1 MSVYFCLDDLIE
13 SILAEPDQPVR
24 MDAFVPVKT
33 VIPACGGFR
42 DDAIMLSSQ
51 PNILDL
57 NELPGVHQLAGLLN
71 EVPLY
76 QINMELLLDRALEE
90 RHHNNLVAKALEQ
103 AFEKQPLPN
112 TLKKGDGTLRDA
124 LDGSLLHPMLGHL
137 DRVTLAKIYIN
148 FMRALPHGHDEF
160 SFEKYILGTQMAPF
174 GALFSGVVCGETGKV
189 RGDIL
194 IGFGQRVDFD
204 SRRHPEN
211 YVENG
216 RAQATL
222 MRIYEKNELLWAWLE
237 ADHYQMRRCFDID
250 RMLTLKGLPRI
261 PNWTRSDV
269 FRCLEK
275 EAMKQV
281 FAARLIAEDP
291 RLTLLPRQNAIRKSV
306 ESCAQGQ
313 IDEGLQQLLGQIL
326 TAGTPYS
333 GAAARFYSRATERA
347 REAKTL

>member
-13 SILAEPDQPVR
+13 AVLEDPDQPIR
-24 MDAFVPVKT
+24 MNVFVPVRT
-33 VIPACGGFR
+33 TMPECNDQR
-42 DDAIMLSSQ
+42 DDASVLSSQ

-57 NELPGVHQLAGLLN
+57 IELRGLHQLAGLLD
-71 EVPLY
+71 EIPLY
-76 QINMELLLDRALEE
+76 QINMELLLDTILTA

-103 AFEKQPLPN
+103 AFEGQALPN
-112 TLKKGDGTLRDA
+112 TLKKGDGTLRDS
-124 LDGSLLHPMLGHL
+124 LDGSLMHPMLGHL
-137 DRVTLAKIYIN
+137 DKATLAKIYVN
-148 FMRALPHGHDEF
+148 FMRALTHGHEEF
-160 SFEKYILGTQMAPF
+160 SFEKYVIGTHIDPF
-174 GALFSGVVCGETGKV
+174 SELFSGVVCGETGHV
-189 RGDIL
+189 RADIL
-194 IGFGQRVDFD
+194 IGFSQRVDFD

-216 RAQATL
+216 RSQATL
-222 MRIYEKNELLWAWLE
+222 MRIQEKHELLWAWLE

-261 PNWTRSDV
+261 PNWTRSDI

-291 RLTLLPRQNAIRKSV
+291 RLSLLPTQNAIRKNI

-313 IDEGLQQLLGQIL
+313 IDEGLQQLLGQTL
-326 TAGTPYS
+326 TSGTPYS
-333 GAAARFYSRATERA
+333 GSAARFYSRAIERA

>member
-13 SILAEPDQPVR
+13 TITGDPDKPIL
-24 MDAFVPVKT
+24 MDAFVSVKT
-33 VIPACGGFR
+33 TAPLCGGYR
-42 DDAIMLSSQ
+42 EDAIVLSSQ
-51 PNILDL
+51 PKVLNL
-57 NELPGVHQLAGLLN
+57 NELSGVHQLATLLGD
-71 EVPLY
+71 VPLY
-76 QINMELLLDRALEE
+76 QINMELLLDRILEI
-90 RHHNNLVAKALEQ
+90 RHHNNLVAKALEE
-103 AFEKQPLPN
+103 AFEGQTLPN
-112 TLKKGDGTLRDA
+112 TLKRGDGTLRDA

-137 DRVTLAKIYIN
+137 DKITLAKIYIN
-148 FMRALPHGHDEF
+148 FMHALPHGHEEF
-160 SFEKYILGTQMAPF
+160 SFDQHIIGPQIEPF
-174 GALFSGVVCGETGKV
+174 SALFSGIICGEAGKI
-189 RGDIL
+189 RADLL

-204 SRRHPEN
+204 PRRHPEN

-216 RAQATL
+216 RSQAMM
-222 MRIYEKNELLWAWLE
+222 MRVQEKHELLWAWLE

-291 RLTLLPRQNAIRKSV
+291 RLSLLPQQNAIRKNI
-306 ESCAQGQ
+306 ESNAQGQ

-326 TAGTPYS
+326 TSGTPYS
-333 GAAARFYSRATERA
+333 GAAARFYSRATERV

>member
-13 SILAEPDQPVR
+13 TVLGDPDQPIR
-24 MDAFVPVKT
+24 MDVFVPVST
-33 VIPACGGFR
+33 IIPVCNGHR
-42 DDAIMLSSQ
+42 DDAIVLSSQ
-51 PNILDL
+51 PKMLDL
-57 NELPGVHQLAGLLN
+57 NEARGAHQLAGLLD

-76 QINMELLLDRALEE
+76 QINMELLLDRILTA

-103 AFEKQPLPN
+103 AFEGQTLPN
-112 TLKKGDGTLRDA
+112 TLKKGDGTMRDA
-124 LDGSLLHPMLGHL
+124 LDGSLMHPMIGHL
-137 DRVTLAKIYIN
+137 DKATLAKIYIN

-160 SFEKYILGTQMAPF
+160 SFEKNIIGPHIAPF
-174 GALFSGVVCGETGKV
+174 SELFSGVVSGETGCV
-189 RGDIL
+189 RADIL

-222 MRIYEKNELLWAWLE
+222 MRIQEKHELLWAWLE

-250 RMLTLKGLPRI
+250 RMLPLKGLPRI
-261 PNWTRSDV
+261 PNWTRSDI

-275 EAMKQV
+275 EAMKQI
-281 FAARLIAEDP
+281 FAARLIVEDP
-291 RLTLLPRQNAIRKSV
+291 RLSLLPTQNAIRKNI
-306 ESCAQGQ
+306 ESSAQGQ
-313 IDEGLQQLLGQIL
+313 IDEGLQQLLAQTL
-326 TAGTPYS
+326 TSGTAYS
-333 GAAARFYSRATERA
+333 GSAARFYSRANERA